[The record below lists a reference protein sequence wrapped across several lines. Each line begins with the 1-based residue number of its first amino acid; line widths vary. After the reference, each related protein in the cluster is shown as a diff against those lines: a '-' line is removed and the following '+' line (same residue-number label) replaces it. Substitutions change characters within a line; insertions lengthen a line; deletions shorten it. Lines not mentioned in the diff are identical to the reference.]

1 MLNTIRTLALS
12 ALVGFGALAAVPVAA
27 QADGL
32 YLNFGGQNDTRF
44 GVYAGDRYQGERY
57 VHRDRDWNRDR
68 NWRHQRRDFCSPGRA
83 LDKAERMGLRR
94 ARIVRADR
102 RAVRVSGFK
111 FGTRVTVAFANDR
124 GCPILYR

>member
-44 GVYAGDRYQGERY
+44 GVYGGDRDHGRHY
-57 VHRDRDWNRDR
+57 VRRDRDREWERYDR
-68 NWRHQRRDFCSPGRA
+68 RSFCTPGRA

-94 ARIVRADR
+94 ARIVHSSR
-102 RAVRVSGFK
+102 RTVRVSGFK
-111 FGTRVTVAFANDR
+111 YGTRVTVVFGNER
-124 GCPILYR
+124 GCPIVYR